1 LDPSSFVL
9 SGSANAGDNILVYR
23 IGNGDSSANFFSDYF
38 GSCYSNF
45 DTTFITSIMTQNG
58 DDPIALFMNNILV
71 DSLTYSGNP
80 ILSGAFSGDPYE
92 DSWAYRLPNRSWF
105 FGGKDCDVDGTFF
118 VDSSNCPYP
127 LCNEGSPPTYSWTNG
142 ITNGLAFSPD
152 STTTYTV
159 TATDGNGC
167 SASDQITVT
176 VNTLP
181 IVNAGVDQAICEG
194 ESVTLTASGATIY
207 SWDNGVIN
215 GAALTPTATTIY
227 TVTGTDG
234 NGCSNTDPLSV
245 SVNSKHYI
253 ISTIGLC
260 TGDSTFIGGGY
271 QLSSGI
277 FYDSLLTSTGCD
289 SIIETNLT
297 ISSQI
302 TVNLFLSICE
312 GDSTLVNGNYELATG
327 TFYDTTLSLGGC
339 DSVTIT
345 SLSVLP
351 ALTSLT
357 ASICPGDSLLIGSLY
372 QTSAGLYVDTLI
384 SSAGCDSIVTVDL
397 TLYSSSAT
405 LDSLGGDLVASGGV
419 TYQWNTGAT
428 NSTITPDT
436 NGVYFVAV
444 TDING
449 CVATASFN
457 VTYITSI
464 GIMDNSISKVSLYPN
479 PVNEMLNISST
490 DNIKSLEIKDLLGRV
505 IYFDSKI
512 NSTNTSVSTSSFSNN
527 IYIVSCLIN
536 DKLIVKK
543 IVISH

>member
-1 LDPSSFVL
+1 
-9 SGSANAGDNILVYR
+9 
-23 IGNGDSSANFFSDYF
+23 
-38 GSCYSNF
+38 
-45 DTTFITSIMTQNG
+45 M
-58 DDPIALFMNNILV
+58 
-71 DSLTYSGNP
+71 
-80 ILSGAFSGDPYE
+80 
-92 DSWAYRLPNRSWF
+92 
-105 FGGKDCDVDGTFF
+105 
-118 VDSSNCPYP
+118 
-127 LCNEGSPPTYSWTNG
+127 
-142 ITNGLAFSPD
+142 
-152 STTTYTV
+152 
-159 TATDGNGC
+159 
-167 SASDQITVT
+167 
-176 VNTLP
+176 P
-181 IVNAGVDQAICEG
+181 IVNAGVDQSICEG
-194 ESVTLTASGATIY
+194 ESVTLTASGATTY
-207 SWDNGVIN
+207 SWDNGVTN

-227 TVTGTDG
+227 TVTGTDT

-260 TGDSTFIGGGY
+260 TGDSMFIGGGY

-289 SIIETNLT
+289 SVIETDLT

-302 TVNLFLSICE
+302 TVNLSLTICE

-327 TFYDTTLSLGGC
+327 TFYDTTVSLGGC

-345 SLSVLP
+345 SLTVIPLFTN
-351 ALTSLT
+351 LTV
-357 ASICPGDSLLIGSLY
+357 SICPGDSLLIGSLY
-372 QTSAGLYVDTLI
+372 QTLAGLYIDTLV
-384 SSAGCDSIVTVDL
+384 SSAGCDSVVTVDL
-397 TLYSSSAT
+397 TLYSSSVT
-405 LDSLGGDLVASGGV
+405 LDSLGGDLVASGGL
-419 TYQWNTGAT
+419 TYLWNTGAT

-436 NGVYFVAV
+436 NGVYSVAV

-457 VTYITSI
+457 VTYITST
-464 GIMDNSISKVSLYPN
+464 GILHNSISTVSLYPN
-479 PVNEMLNISST
+479 PAKDILNISST

-527 IYIVSCLIN
+527 IYTVSCLIN

>member
-1 LDPSSFVL
+1 MFLGGFFQKLPGDYVDTLISSNGCDSILTTTLNVNNLPTVIAGVNQSLCNGDSLTILGSGANTYIWNNGVINGLAFLPTVTTTYLVIGTDVNGCTNTDSIDITLNALPSVNAGPDQIICEGDQVTLKEISTQFNNALSIKGVMDLHGGTSSLYGSLDGKAVHLKVSANIPDLSIYSLDVVSNGGGSLDPSSFVL

-58 DDPIALFMNNILV
+58 DDPIALFKNNLLI

-92 DSWAYRLPNRSWF
+92 DSWAYRLPNISWF

-327 TFYDTTLSLGGC
+327 TFYDTSLSLGGC
-339 DSVTIT
+339 G
-345 SLSVLP
+345 P
-351 ALTSLT
+351 H
-357 ASICPGDSLLIGSLY
+357 
-372 QTSAGLYVDTLI
+372 
-384 SSAGCDSIVTVDL
+384 
-397 TLYSSSAT
+397 
-405 LDSLGGDLVASGGV
+405 
-419 TYQWNTGAT
+419 
-428 NSTITPDT
+428 
-436 NGVYFVAV
+436 F
-444 TDING
+444 
-449 CVATASFN
+449 
-457 VTYITSI
+457 
-464 GIMDNSISKVSLYPN
+464 
-479 PVNEMLNISST
+479 
-490 DNIKSLEIKDLLGRV
+490 
-505 IYFDSKI
+505 
-512 NSTNTSVSTSSFSNN
+512 
-527 IYIVSCLIN
+527 
-536 DKLIVKK
+536 
-543 IVISH
+543 

>member
-1 LDPSSFVL
+1 
-9 SGSANAGDNILVYR
+9 
-23 IGNGDSSANFFSDYF
+23 
-38 GSCYSNF
+38 
-45 DTTFITSIMTQNG
+45 MTQNG
-58 DDPIALFMNNILV
+58 DDPIALFKNNLLI

-327 TFYDTTLSLGGC
+327 TFYDTSLSLGGC

-351 ALTSLT
+351 ALTSFT